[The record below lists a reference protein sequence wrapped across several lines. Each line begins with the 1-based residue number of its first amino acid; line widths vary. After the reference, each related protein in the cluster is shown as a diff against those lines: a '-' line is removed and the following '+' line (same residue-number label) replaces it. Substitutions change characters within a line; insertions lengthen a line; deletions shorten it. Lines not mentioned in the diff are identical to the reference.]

1 MMEQKKFK
9 SLRNP
14 TLVKE
19 HSVGDIQ
26 IQVQKCLG
34 HFDIYVDGVKVET
47 FRTKNMAL
55 LTAEQAAKALGND
68 K

>member
-34 HFDIYVDGVKVET
+34 HFDIYVDGVKVESFKT
-47 FRTKNMAL
+47 EYMAL
-55 LTAEQAAKALGND
+55 KTAEETANGIKG
-68 K
+68 